1 MKDFY
6 RYLNQTLLYTLIL
19 TSVFSCTS
27 EVPAPPKADF
37 NHSLVTTGTATD
49 ATFTNNSAN
58 ASSFKWDFGDG
69 AVSSEMSPKHTYN
82 SGGNYNVKLVAK
94 GDGGSHGVSKAVTI
108 QVLNRPVAAFDWQPS
123 KAGVIPSVVV
133 FTNKSTGG
141 KTYFWDFGDGNN
153 STEEKPTHSY
163 VAGQYLVKL
172 TVTGDGGQHT
182 TSTTIIIISATPTV
196 AAFDITGTD
205 CKAPCTV
212 SFANR
217 SSPQTTEYSWV
228 FDDGDESTQKDP
240 SHEYKKPGTF
250 NVKLTAKGPHGTNSL
265 TKTVT
270 IYEPYQPVMVAVE
283 GGSFQMG
290 SNGGDEREKPVH
302 TVRVNNFSIGKYPV
316 TSGEYRQFCAETG
329 YGYPPTNY
337 PDNYPVVDVSWNDAK
352 SYCAWL
358 GKKTGTVFRLPTE
371 AEREF
376 AARGGNKSQ
385 GYLYAGGNNL
395 NEVGWFEDNS
405 GKVLRGV
412 GLKKANEL
420 GIYDMSGNVWDWC
433 SDWFQANY
441 YAISSTDNPDGPASG
456 SLKVLR
462 GGSFIFFAYGSRVAF
477 RDSQKPDGGYGNVG
491 FRVVSSK

>member
-6 RYLNQTLLYTLIL
+6 RYLNQGTLYAIIL
-19 TSVFSCTS
+19 VSVFSCMI

-37 NHSLVTTGTATD
+37 THSLVTTGTATE
-49 ATFTNNSAN
+49 ATFTNSSVN
-58 ASSFKWDFGDG
+58 ASEFKWDFGDG
-69 AVSSEMSPKHTYN
+69 VFSSEMSPKHSYN
-82 SGGNYNVKLVAK
+82 SGGNYNVKLVGK
-94 GDGGSHGVSKAVTI
+94 GDGGSHGVSKVVSITI
-108 QVLNRPVAAFDWQPS
+108 N
-123 KAGVIPSVVV
+123 
-133 FTNKSTGG
+133 
-141 KTYFWDFGDGNN
+141 
-153 STEEKPTHSY
+153 
-163 VAGQYLVKL
+163 
-172 TVTGDGGQHT
+172 
-182 TSTTIIIISATPTV
+182 
-196 AAFDITGTD
+196 
-205 CKAPCTV
+205 
-212 SFANR
+212 
-217 SSPQTTEYSWV
+217 
-228 FDDGDESTQKDP
+228 
-240 SHEYKKPGTF
+240 
-250 NVKLTAKGPHGTNSL
+250 
-265 TKTVT
+265 
-270 IYEPYQPVMVAVE
+270 EPYQPVMVAVE

-352 SYCAWL
+352 SYCVWL
-358 GKKTGTVFRLPTE
+358 SKKTGTPFRLPTE

-395 NEVGWFEDNS
+395 DEVGWFEDNS

-433 SDWFQANY
+433 SDWFQSDY
-441 YAISSTDNPDGPASG
+441 YAISPADNPDGPASG

-477 RDSQKPDGGYGNVG
+477 RDSQKPDEGYGNVG